1 MTDVW
6 DRLEAL
12 PPVPAPEGMRAAVLA
27 PLYED
32 AVGEVRVVLTV
43 RPEHMNTHAGDVVFP
58 GGMIEDQDDG
68 PIATAVREAWE
79 EVGIPEEAVTV
90 LGGLEPV
97 APGRPSTI
105 IVPVVAR
112 IERPDE
118 LVAQDEEVAAIL
130 EPTLTELSDESRWE
144 NRDFHGHPLW
154 FYEFPDATLWGAT
167 AFMVRELLSYV
178 RS

>member
-1 MTDVW
+1 
-6 DRLEAL
+6 
-12 PPVPAPEGMRAAVLA
+12 MRAAVLA

-32 AVGEVRVVLTV
+32 AAGEVRVVLTV

-68 PIATAVREAWE
+68 PVATAVREAWE
-79 EVGIPEEAVTV
+79 EVGIPSSAVTV

-130 EPTLTELSDESRWE
+130 EPTLAELADETRWE
-144 NRDFHGHPLW
+144 SRDFHGHQLW
-154 FYEFPDATLWGAT
+154 FFEFPEATLWGAT
-167 AFMVRELLSYV
+167 AFMVRELLGYL
-178 RS
+178 R

>member
-1 MTDVW
+1 
-6 DRLEAL
+6 
-12 PPVPAPEGMRAAVLA
+12 MRAAVLA

-32 AVGEVRVVLTV
+32 EAGDVRVVLTV

-58 GGMIEDQDDG
+58 GGRIEDGDDG
-68 PIATAVREAWE
+68 PVATAKREAWE
-79 EVGIPEEAVTV
+79 EVGIPESSVTV

-97 APGRPSTI
+97 APGRPSMI

-112 IERPDE
+112 IERPE
-118 LVAQDEEVAAIL
+118 TLVLQEEEVSAVL
-130 EPTLTELSDESRWE
+130 EPTLVELADESGWE

-154 FYEFPDATLWGAT
+154 FYEFPEATLWGAT